1 MGVVMQQQIKVLSY
15 NIHKGM
21 NMGNRKW
28 VLDNIRR
35 LIRRTGADIVF
46 LQEVAGDARRKLD
59 ISQFEYLADSVWH
72 HYAYGKNA
80 VYDAGHHGN
89 AILSKFPFIHWC
101 NQDISTNRFEHRGLL
116 HGVIASESKP
126 QQEYH
131 LLCVHLDLFEAG
143 RHKQLQRICDYVREQ
158 VPEHAG
164 LIIAGDMN
172 DWLKKASRLLT
183 GQLGLQEAF
192 KLAKGQYART
202 FPAILPILSLD
213 RIYFRNWQ
221 LLHCERISLVDER
234 PLSDHLPL
242 IANFGHRQVQP

>member
-1 MGVVMQQQIKVLSY
+1 MAMQQAIKVLSY

-35 LIRRTGADIVF
+35 LIRKTGADIVF
-46 LQEVAGDARRKLD
+46 LQEVAGDARRKID
-59 ISQFEYLADSVWH
+59 VSQFEYLADSVWH

-89 AILSKFPFIHWC
+89 AILSKFPFISWR

-116 HGVIASESKP
+116 HGVIAKAE
-126 QQEYH
+126 QEYH

-143 RHKQLQRICDYVREQ
+143 RRKQLQRICAYVREQ

-172 DWLKKASRLLT
+172 DWLQKASRLLT

-192 KLAKGQYART
+192 KVTRGHYART
-202 FPAILPILSLD
+202 FPAILPLLSLD
-213 RIYFRNWQ
+213 RIYFRNCR
-221 LLHCERISLVDER
+221 LLFCERISLVNE
-234 PLSDHLPL
+234 PQLSDHLPL
-242 IANFGHRQVQP
+242 MAGFDYRQQLN